1 MDWIDSLLPWRD
13 NVSHEETDVDSIDPL
28 PWRTDFSNNVNNSPT
43 YTTTCG
49 AVCQHPHHQT
59 DSRLI
64 ITAPARFDVVGGRGR
79 GVQRLPG
86 NETYRELVCMN
97 KRVYATCHKYDKG
110 KVSRG
115 IVAAIREIGGRFLEY
130 DKQSKT
136 YHDIGDKKAWGK
148 TSQALREGLQEVR
161 QQIYS
166 DLAAGRD
173 HSGFVDISLPTER
186 YFECSVQ
193 MLQSLHNII
202 NLVDA

>member
-1 MDWIDSLLPWRD
+1 
-13 NVSHEETDVDSIDPL
+13 
-28 PWRTDFSNNVNNSPT
+28 
-43 YTTTCG
+43 
-49 AVCQHPHHQT
+49 
-59 DSRLI
+59 
-64 ITAPARFDVVGGRGR
+64 
-79 GVQRLPG
+79 
-86 NETYRELVCMN
+86 MN